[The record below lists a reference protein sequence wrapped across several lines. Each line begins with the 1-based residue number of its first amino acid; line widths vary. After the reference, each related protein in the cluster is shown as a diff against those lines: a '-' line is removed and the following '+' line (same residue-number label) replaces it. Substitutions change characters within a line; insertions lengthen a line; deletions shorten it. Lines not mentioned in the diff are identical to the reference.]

1 MLKREKNFVK
11 KKVFLLVAFDISGV
25 NDFIYTITSEGA
37 YKQLRSR
44 AFYVSIINEW
54 LSDTLLDRC
63 NLTRANLLF
72 SSMGK
77 TYFLLANTCENKEVI
92 SNLEKAFNEFLA
104 KTYSLKL
111 QVHFGMSEVSAND
124 LQNNNMQDKYSGMF
138 ENIEQQIKNKKLSK
152 GSGKILR
159 MLNSEVPLD
168 GRECSVCHSISNLER
183 DTSKCYFC
191 MKLEKFSNAIQQEE
205 NFVVNGQDG
214 GLPLGFDKY
223 LHALSND
230 GILTSNDITYT
241 KNKFNIGSQPKTYLW
256 IPDYSD
262 LEKNEFN
269 LYVER
274 NWTDRG
280 IKRLGALIC
289 GIDDLKWAMLAGF
302 SEQNGGMFM
311 SLSRSS
317 TLMRRLNMFLQV
329 YLNSFAK
336 EMKLKGTF
344 IHSNGGEIFIL
355 GAWDS
360 LLDFAM
366 EINKKFAEWT
376 GKKMSVSMGL
386 GIFSKKT
393 PINVISEKTKLL
405 YQVAKNNDGD
415 SICLFD
421 QNICYNLEDF
431 TENVYGE
438 KFSEVKE
445 FFDNTNEKGSSF
457 IYTLIDLLRNSTNK
471 LSFARL
477 VYCLAKV
484 EERITDKTAFKKF
497 SDKIVEWFN
506 DPMEAMNLELALMI
520 YVYKNRRENSRGK

>member
-1 MLKREKNFVK
+1 
-11 KKVFLLVAFDISGV
+11 
-25 NDFIYTITSEGA
+25 
-37 YKQLRSR
+37 
-44 AFYVSIINEW
+44 
-54 LSDTLLDRC
+54 
-63 NLTRANLLF
+63 
-72 SSMGK
+72 
-77 TYFLLANTCENKEVI
+77 
-92 SNLEKAFNEFLA
+92 
-104 KTYSLKL
+104 
-111 QVHFGMSEVSAND
+111 
-124 LQNNNMQDKYSGMF
+124 
-138 ENIEQQIKNKKLSK
+138 
-152 GSGKILR
+152 
-159 MLNSEVPLD
+159 
-168 GRECSVCHSISNLER
+168 
-183 DTSKCYFC
+183 
-191 MKLEKFSNAIQQEE
+191 
-205 NFVVNGQDG
+205 
-214 GLPLGFDKY
+214 
-223 LHALSND
+223 
-230 GILTSNDITYT
+230 
-241 KNKFNIGSQPKTYLW
+241 
-256 IPDYSD
+256 
-262 LEKNEFN
+262 
-269 LYVER
+269 
-274 NWTDRG
+274 
-280 IKRLGALIC
+280 
-289 GIDDLKWAMLAGF
+289 
-302 SEQNGGMFM
+302 
-311 SLSRSS
+311 
-317 TLMRRLNMFLQV
+317 MRRLNMFLQV

-386 GIFSKKT
+386 GIFSKKI